1 MSDTIATDPM
11 ARVEGLLAALETLD
25 DPRARELGTEMVQAL
40 LDLYGEGLGR
50 ILDQV
55 GEETAVALAGDEL
68 LSSLLLL
75 HDLHPVPAPAR
86 VREALDEVR
95 PYLESHG
102 GDVELVEVDGDV
114 VRVRLHGSCHGCPS
128 STMTLKLA
136 IEDAIQKRAPEIE
149 RVEAEGTSEPAPAPG
164 PALLQTEVAPAVRG
178 DWATVGSLPELRA
191 ADTVVKDVAGAAL
204 LFAELDESLY
214 AYRATCPGCSGS
226 LNGAALDGGELACPG
241 CGRHFDARRA
251 GGGGA
256 GARTSR
262 SSRST
267 PSPCSP
273 TTRGSPGSPS
283 PRRWA
288 ESMAAPARRLRR
300 LAQQAGEAREAELEH
315 CELCNEPV
323 PPTHRHLLD
332 LDNREVMCACRA
344 CTILFDRREAGG
356 AHYRLIPDRRLI
368 LEDFRLDDP
377 TWARLRIPVDMAFF
391 FDHSAAG
398 RVVAFYPSPMGP
410 TESQLE
416 LDTWAELVAA
426 TPILGT
432 LEPDVEVLLVN
443 R

>member
-164 PALLQTEVAPAVRG
+164 PALLQIEVAPAVRG

-191 ADTVVKDVAGAAL
+191 ADTVVKAVAGASL
-204 LFAELDESLY
+204 LFAGLDDNLY
-214 AYRATCPGCSGS
+214 AYRSSCPGCAGS
-226 LNGAALDGGELACPG
+226 LDGAALDGGELVCPG
-241 CGRHFDARRA
+241 CERRFDARRA
-251 GGGGA
+251 G
-256 GARTSR
+256 RCTDEPQLS
-262 SSRST
+262 
-267 PSPCSP
+267 
-273 TTRGSPGSPS
+273 
-283 PRRWA
+283 
-288 ESMAAPARRLRR
+288 L
-300 LAQQAGEAREAELEH
+300 
-315 CELCNEPV
+315 EPV
-323 PPTHRHLLD
+323 PLLSD
-332 LDNREVMCACRA
+332 D
-344 CTILFDRREAGG
+344 AG
-356 AHYRLIPDRRLI
+356 I
-368 LEDFRLDDP
+368 
-377 TWARLRIPVDMAFF
+377 ARVALPAPV
-391 FDHSAAG
+391 G
-398 RVVAFYPSPMGP
+398 
-410 TESQLE
+410 
-416 LDTWAELVAA
+416 
-426 TPILGT
+426 
-432 LEPDVEVLLVN
+432 
-443 R
+443 